1 VQSMA
6 ALKRHWPLPAALAV
20 LYAVVGVSLAVSL
33 EKNDGHF
40 VYALDDPYIHMA
52 VAKNLVE
59 HGVYGV
65 TPHGFSYSTS
75 SIVWPWLLWLTY
87 LICGPNTIGP
97 LAWNVGFATA
107 AVALIYALLK
117 KRGVPPGLNFA
128 LLLIITLGTPLP
140 VIVFTGLEHTLHVL
154 LAVAFLS
161 VAARFLA
168 QGSVASETSPRG
180 LRALYFALPVLLT
193 MTRYE
198 SALMIAVVCL
208 LWVIRGRI
216 RHAVVLGTLGALP
229 IVLSG
234 LISLAHG
241 WHFLPNSVLLKGR
254 MPPGSSLEQVYRSL
268 RATAATLY
276 HQPHLPVMLAAAVL
290 LLVVLH
296 RTDRRRWTV
305 EKNMLWIVLL
315 TAALHVQFAKTGWF
329 FRYEAYLMACGL
341 FAVLTAAYQELTRA
355 GRPVFL
361 AAVQQLLPS
370 PARGRGAGGE
380 GCRRKDWKS
389 LLDGRL
395 VRSHV
400 LRVAMLLLVITSVLR
415 GVQSTASIPRASANI
430 YQQHF
435 QMARFVARYYAGRGV
450 AANDVGA
457 INYYADLR
465 NLDLWGLC
473 SLEVADAR
481 LAQQYGPETIDRL
494 AEANRI
500 EVAMVYDHW
509 FQRYY
514 GGLPPTWQKVAEWEI
529 ADNLVCGGRCVSFYA
544 VATDQRRRLAE
555 NLAEFSADLPG
566 VVIRRGP
573 FFPEEQPAARVARR
587 P

>member
-1 VQSMA
+1 
-6 ALKRHWPLPAALAV
+6 LKKHWPLPAALAV
-20 LYAVVGVSLAVSL
+20 LYAVLGVSLAASL
-33 EKNDGHF
+33 AQNDGHF

-52 VAKNLVE
+52 VAKNLAE

-75 SIVWPWLLWLTY
+75 SIVWPWLLWLTH

-107 AVALIYALLK
+107 AVSLIYALLK
-117 KRGVPPGLNFA
+117 KQGVPPRLNFA
-128 LLLIITLGTPLP
+128 FLLIISFGTPLP
-140 VIVFTGLEHTLHVL
+140 AIIFTGLEHTLHVL
-154 LAVAFLS
+154 LAVAFLF
-161 VAARFLA
+161 VAAKFLA

-216 RHAVVLGTLGALP
+216 RHAVVLGALAALP
-229 IVLSG
+229 IILSG

-268 RATAATLY
+268 HATAATLY
-276 HQPHLPVMLAAAVL
+276 RQPHLPAMLAAAIL

-305 EKNMLWIVLL
+305 DKNMLWILL
-315 TAALHVQFAKTGWF
+315 LIAALHVQFAKTGWF

-341 FAVLTAAYQELTRA
+341 FAVLTVAYEQLARA
-355 GRPVFL
+355 GRPVFSWR
-361 AAVQQLLPS
+361 P
-370 PARGRGAGGE
+370 
-380 GCRRKDWKS
+380 
-389 LLDGRL
+389 
-395 VRSHV
+395 HV
-400 LRVAMLLLVITSVLR
+400 LRVAMLLVVVASAIR
-415 GVQSTASIPRASANI
+415 GVQSTASIPLASSNI

-457 INYYADLR
+457 INYYVDIH

-481 LAQQYGPETIDRL
+481 LAQQYGPEIIDRL

-500 EVAMVYDHW
+500 DVAMVYDHW
-509 FQRYY
+509 FERYY

-544 VATDQRRRLAE
+544 VKADQRRRLAE

-566 VVIRRGP
+566 GVIQRGP
-573 FFPEEQPAARVARR
+573 FSAEEQPVARVAVL
-587 P
+587 PNSPK